1 MANILKV
8 AEEMNFKHRILHS
21 AKLSRV
27 YKHVWDTEGLSES
40 TLVGNISVRKKKNE
54 NNIGYTQVT

>member
-40 TLVGNISVRKKKNE
+40 TLVGNISVRKKKTR
-54 NNIGYTQVT
+54 IT